1 MKAFEIEPKLKP
13 DMSRYLVHMTGK
25 DSIKSILKGGRRK
38 GEGLI
43 LSQVPKG
50 SESKSFNHQIAC
62 FTETPIFALGGFVA
76 ISKRRQSEKMEY
88 GVGFRKSYMV
98 EHNVRPTIY
107 LDSHIL
113 SQLFNAFDS
122 VNSPEVSTL
131 INSIK
136 SLAHPLGE
144 TMPMQGFTWEREWR
158 FVGETGFYFNYD
170 AIEII
175 CCPQEDQFQLRSI
188 LGSHADT
195 ICFVDS
201 WAQYRDYTQHIEHTD
216 SKNKI
221 SQSLTR
227 HDEIEEFLGNYEDHV
242 ESLKAY
248 REYLLSLQS
257 NADETEKHLQELMK
271 WKQYVDDHT
280 ASHCGHFSEDII
292 YRADFGETF
301 CPDCSREFN
310 EGMAKAMRDD

>member
-1 MKAFEIEPKLKP
+1 MKTFEIEPKLKP
-13 DMSRYLVHMTGK
+13 DMSKYLVHMTGK
-25 DSIKSILKGGRRK
+25 DSIKSILNGGRHK

-43 LSQVPKG
+43 LSQSPNSLK
-50 SESKSFNHQIAC
+50 SKSFDHEIAC
-62 FTETPIFALGGFVA
+62 FTETPIFALGAFVA

-107 LDSHIL
+107 VDNHIL
-113 SQLFNAFDS
+113 SQLFSVSDS
-122 VNSPEVSTL
+122 VDSPKISKL
-131 INSIK
+131 IDSIR

-144 TMPMQGFTWEREWR
+144 TTTKQGFTWEREWR
-158 FVGETGFYFNYD
+158 FVGSQGFYFDYD

-175 CCPQEDQFQLRSI
+175 CCPQDEQSQLKLI
-188 LGSHADT
+188 LGCHADR
-195 ICFVDS
+195 INFVDS
-201 WAQYRDYTQHIEHTD
+201 WSQYKDFTQHIKHTD

-221 SQSLTR
+221 GQSLTK
-227 HDEIEEFLGNYEDHV
+227 HDEVEDFLENYEVHV
-242 ESLKAY
+242 ESLKEY
-248 REYLLSLQS
+248 KKYLLSLQS
-257 NADETEKHLQELMK
+257 NVDEIEKRLQELMQ

-280 ASHCGHFSEDII
+280 ASHCGHFSENLV
-292 YRADFGETF
+292 YRDDFGETL